1 MIMPAVGSRKTFLLI
16 SEFVST
22 PVAKIIRSVSISP
35 REVLIDDN
43 LPFL

>member
-1 MIMPAVGSRKTFLLI
+1 MIIPAVGSLRTFLLI
-16 SEFVST
+16 SEFVSI

-43 LPFL
+43 LPLL